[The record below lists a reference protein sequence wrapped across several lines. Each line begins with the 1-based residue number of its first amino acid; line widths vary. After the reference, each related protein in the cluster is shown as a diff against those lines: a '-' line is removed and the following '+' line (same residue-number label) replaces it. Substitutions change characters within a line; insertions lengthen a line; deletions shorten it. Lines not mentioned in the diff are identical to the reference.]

1 MKQITKAKAVK
12 LFRTRMAL
20 AAYLGIHRSNVTRWP
35 NGPLPKKYAERIEEA
50 LPRWREELEAM
61 KGKKK

>member
-12 LFRTRMAL
+12 LFGTRMAL
-20 AAYLGIHRSNVTRWP
+20 AAFLGIHRSNVTRWP
-35 NGPLPKKYAERIEEA
+35 NGPLPQKYAAEIEVRR
-50 LPRWREELEAM
+50 PWWRAELEAM